1 MDLFQ
6 TEANL
11 QIVRISDKD
20 VLLKTDL
27 LQVFKNAIMQHA
39 GMYPE
44 ISTWLMKKVL
54 PGIQNGSRIAYL
66 GFCNDLPV
74 VTAVAKR
81 GDSTKFCHLH
91 IDQHIQDKNLGELF
105 FSLMIIDVRHIANGI
120 HFTLPESLW
129 EREKNFFGSFG
140 FDRVSKAPTQY
151 RNFDDELLCRSTF
164 DKVWSATLEKL
175 PKLIDVHSL
184 DHHNISNGLLM
195 SIRPEYIRKIF
206 NGDKL
211 IEIRRK
217 FNHKWSN
224 RRVTLYSS
232 HPAKAVMGYAIIQSV
247 VSDTPFNIWNN
258 YGSQLGCTKS
268 EFDSYTAGLLKVF
281 AIQLHAIQPYKT
293 PMLLSQLSWF
303 LEENLVPPQSYSSL
317 KENKTW
323 LNAITIADILQGK
336 FSTFTQAI

>member
-11 QIVRISDKD
+11 QIIRISDRD
-20 VLLKTDL
+20 VLLETDL
-27 LQVFKNAIMQHA
+27 LQVFKNAILKHQ
-39 GMYPE
+39 GMYPD
-44 ISTWLMKKVL
+44 IANWLKRKVL

-91 IDQHIQDKNLGELF
+91 IDREIQDKNLGELF
-105 FSLMIIDVRHIANGI
+105 FSLMVIDVRHIANGI

-129 EREKNFFGSFG
+129 EREKNFFASFG
-140 FDRVSKAPTQY
+140 FDKVSKAPIQY
-151 RNFDDELLCRSTF
+151 RNFDEELICHSTF
-164 DKVWSATLEKL
+164 NQVWSATLEKL
-175 PKLIDVHSL
+175 PKLIDIHSL
-184 DHHNISNGLLM
+184 DYHNISNGLLM
-195 SIRPEYIRKIF
+195 SIRPEFIRKIF

-211 IEIRRK
+211 VEIRRK

-232 HPAKAVMGYAIIQSV
+232 HPTKAVMGYAIIQSV
-247 VSDTPFNIWNN
+247 VSDTPSNIWEI
-258 YGSQLGCTKS
+258 YGSQLGCSKL
-268 EFDSYTAGLLKVF
+268 EFESYTAGLNRVF
-281 AIQLHAIQPYKT
+281 AIQLNGIQPYRT
-293 PMLLSQLSWF
+293 PMPLSQLSWF
-303 LEENLVPPQSYSSL
+303 LDENLVPPQSYSSL
-317 KENKTW
+317 KDNKTW
-323 LNAITIADILQGK
+323 LSAITIADILQGK

>member
-20 VLLKTDL
+20 VLLETDL
-27 LQVFKNAIMQHA
+27 LRVFKSAILKHQE
-39 GMYPE
+39 MYPD
-44 ISTWLMKKVL
+44 ILNWLNRKVL

-81 GDSTKFCHLH
+81 GNTTKFCHLH
-91 IDQHIQDKNLGELF
+91 IDKQIQDKNLGELF
-105 FSLMIIDVRHIANGI
+105 FSLMVIDVRHIASGI

-140 FDRVSKAPTQY
+140 FDKVYKAPTQY
-151 RNFDDELLCRSTF
+151 RNFDEELMCHSTF
-164 DKVWSATLEKL
+164 DQVWSATLDKL
-175 PKLIDVHSL
+175 PKLIDIHSL
-184 DHHNISNGLLM
+184 DYQNISNGLLM

-232 HPAKAVMGYAIIQSV
+232 HPTKAVMGYAIIHSV
-247 VSDTPFNIWNN
+247 VSDTPLHIWNN
-258 YGSQLGCTKS
+258 YGSQLGCTKA
-268 EFDSYTAGLLKVF
+268 EFDGYTTGLNKVF
-281 AIQLHAIQPYKT
+281 AIHLHAIRPYKT
-293 PMLLSQLSWF
+293 PMPLSQLSWF
-303 LEENLVPPQSYSSL
+303 LDENLVPPQSYSAL

-336 FSTFTQAI
+336 FSTFTQVI